1 MDCLKKKQM
10 THMELTRCLEMKLES
25 NFEGPISWF
34 GEAVKLDLEAKRI
47 IERVKTK
54 DSQVHCISKK

>member
-1 MDCLKKKQM
+1 M